1 MHFPDYTV
9 VCVVFLGQ
17 GVDTLLSETGVQQGE
32 AVGRYLR
39 DITFN
44 NVFASNLQRAVQ
56 VRQTDSFVFNVAV

>member
-1 MHFPDYTV
+1 MS
-9 VCVVFLGQ
+9 
-17 GVDTLLSETGVQQGE
+17 DTGLEQGE

-56 VRQTDSFVFNVAV
+56 VKTDSFIFNVAV